1 MSQQGA
7 NHSSDSNGSDINQV
21 EPLLL
26 DTPPEVAAEVTVETT
41 QETLPLDQATATTS
55 TPNQGNPP
63 PLQLDLT
70 GQPGP
75 SRQLRS
81 SQQPLTHSEGVQP
94 TIRRRLIPAADLCEE
109 YSSLLPCRYNTS
121 STSEDEE
128 RESIY
133 SVHYSEH
140 SDSDSDQDSIADIPE
155 NNPDQD
161 WDDEFYFDIDMANNQ
176 IPQDG
181 ANGNGHQFQLRG

>member
-7 NHSSDSNGSDINQV
+7 NHSSDSEGSEIANV

-63 PLQLDLT
+63 SLQLDLT

-81 SQQPLTHSEGVQP
+81 SQQPLTHPEGVQQ
-94 TIRRRLIPAADLCEE
+94 RL
-109 YSSLLPCRYNTS
+109 
-121 STSEDEE
+121 
-128 RESIY
+128 
-133 SVHYSEH
+133 
-140 SDSDSDQDSIADIPE
+140 
-155 NNPDQD
+155 
-161 WDDEFYFDIDMANNQ
+161 
-176 IPQDG
+176 
-181 ANGNGHQFQLRG
+181 